1 MLFFNISDISRFSLI
16 ISASLALFYPFPPL
30 FSYISHMS
38 SSLEIDERAFAP
50 RLKSPFRCF
59 GRLGNCYCFLVTSN
73 GEPWVCIGPD
83 WPIFLFLLSFL
94 LAIGCAFVLFMAPMA
109 PSSVQ
114 IPGAL
119 VITLVIGCFLITALK
134 NPGIA
139 LPQYLDPE
147 VSPAFK
153 SCARCGALAQ
163 ENTFHCP
170 DCNLCIR
177 NYDHHCAFTGK
188 CIGEGNILF
197 FYAFLGS
204 IVLFVIYLAVWGMF
218 VVTPSKE

>member
-1 MLFFNISDISRFSLI
+1 
-16 ISASLALFYPFPPL
+16 
-30 FSYISHMS
+30 MS
-38 SSLEIDERAFAP
+38 
-50 RLKSPFRCF
+50 
-59 GRLGNCYCFLVTSN
+59 
-73 GEPWVCIGPD
+73 
-83 WPIFLFLLSFL
+83 
-94 LAIGCAFVLFMAPMA
+94 
-109 PSSVQ
+109 PSSIQ

-119 VITLVIGCFLITALK
+119 VITLVIGCYLITALK

-153 SCARCGALAQ
+153 SCARCGALTQ

-218 VVTPSKE
+218 VVTPSKEQG